1 MSKHVGRHRAPG
13 FSPLHE
19 ISQIAADSAKPVMQ
33 VSVVAVASTGLIAT
47 MTIPAHAA
55 TDSNA
60 SSSAAS
66 AVTSGSAG
74 SVPSEDLAAAT
85 GPLVTAPATGNAMP
99 KFGSLRGFRTKAAV
113 TATTVAAPA
122 PARVSRTTTR
132 SAPTSTPAAAVPTA
146 PAPAVTGGRADIIA
160 IAASLTGIP
169 YRYGGTSTSGIDCS
183 GYTQLVY
190 ARAGISIPRTAE
202 GQRAASIKVANPA
215 PGDLIFFGR
224 PATHAGIYAGNGMMY
239 DAGATGRYTS
249 YRKIYTF
256 VNVSYGRF

>member
-19 ISQIAADSAKPVMQ
+19 ITQIAADSAKPAMQ

-47 MTIPAHAA
+47 MTMPAHAA
-55 TDSNA
+55 TDSGA
-60 SSSAAS
+60 SSSSAS
-66 AVTSGSAG
+66 AVASVPAG
-74 SVPSEDLAAAT
+74 SLPSEDLAAAT
-85 GPLVTAPATGNAMP
+85 GPLVTAPATANAMP
-99 KFGSLRGFRTKAAV
+99 TFGSLRGFRTKAAV

-122 PARVSRTTTR
+122 TARVSRTTTR
-132 SAPTSTPAAAVPTA
+132 STPAAPAPTA

-215 PGDLIFFGR
+215 PGDLIFFNR

>member
-19 ISQIAADSAKPVMQ
+19 ITQIAADSAKPAMQ

-55 TDSNA
+55 TDSGA
-60 SSSAAS
+60 SASAAA
-66 AVTSGSAG
+66 AVASVSAG
-74 SVPSEDLAAAT
+74 SLPSEDLAAAT
-85 GPLVTAPATGNAMP
+85 GPLVTAPATANAMP
-99 KFGSLRGFRTKAAV
+99 TFGSLRGFRTKAAA
-113 TATTVAAPA
+113 TATTAAPA
-122 PARVSRTTTR
+122 TARVSRTTTR
-132 SAPTSTPAAAVPTA
+132 STPAAPAPTA

-202 GQRAASIKVANPA
+202 GQRAASVKVANPA

-239 DAGATGRYTS
+239 DAGASGRYTS